1 MKFCV
6 VYLAVTDMISKI
18 IGGFIVFLA
27 MVWRD
32 SVGSGRVRNKAPS
45 NLAQPHL
52 AIGAPPFTPTR
63 PDPNARWQFL
73 HGTTPPISSSHIK
86 QS

>member
-1 MKFCV
+1 
-6 VYLAVTDMISKI
+6 MISKI

-32 SVGSGRVRNKAPS
+32 SVGSGRARNKS
-45 NLAQPHL
+45 SSDLVQPL
-52 AIGAPPFTPTR
+52 PAIGAVPFTPTR
-63 PDPNARWQFL
+63 PGQNARWQFL